1 MQVSALQIDDEHD
14 TVSPKSTLVEAS
26 QKVLE
31 LARGVLVVVDEGK
44 PLGILSDSHILSALS
59 QSLDCRNEIC
69 ENHMD
74 RNILSV
80 NLNDN
85 LKDVSEMMRVKK
97 PTAVIVVND
106 LSLFQGYFSPNDY
119 RDALS
124 SLS

>member
-14 TVSPKSTLVEAS
+14 TVSPESTLVEAS

-31 LARGVLVVVDEGK
+31 LARGILVVVDEGK

-85 LKDVSEMMRVKK
+85 LKDVTEMMREKK

-106 LSLFQGYFSPNDY
+106 SSLFD
-119 RDALS
+119 S
-124 SLS
+124 SSKHGIK

>member
-31 LARGVLVVVDEGK
+31 LARGILVVVDEGK

-85 LKDVSEMMRVKK
+85 LKDVTEMMRVKK

-106 LSLFQGYFSPNDY
+106 SSLFQGYFSLKKN
-119 RDALS
+119 L
-124 SLS
+124 